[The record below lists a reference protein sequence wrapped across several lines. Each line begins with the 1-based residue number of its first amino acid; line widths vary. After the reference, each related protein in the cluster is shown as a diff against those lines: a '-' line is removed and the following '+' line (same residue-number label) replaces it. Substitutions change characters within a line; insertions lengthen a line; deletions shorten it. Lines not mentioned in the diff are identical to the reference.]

1 MVWKGSNGRRVGSY
15 VLDGGNGLYRER
27 GRVIGGRGRVYNERG
42 GWEGSGL

>member
-15 VLDGGNGLYRER
+15 VLDGLYRER
-27 GRVIGGRGRVYNERG
+27 GRVIGGRRRVYNEKG